1 MVFLY
6 YIILAILQGLF
17 EWLPISSSG
26 QTMIIAMNFF
36 SISADEAFSLA
47 IWLHLGTMFAVL
59 LRFIKDY
66 WNIFKACLPPVFKN
80 VEEIDK
86 KKRNWLIFATIG
98 TAVTALPLYFIF
110 REVIIET
117 LLVSEADAAFVGDII
132 TLIISGLLIIT
143 GIILLRAQKKEGRKI
158 IGDEPMGKINRQ
170 SFLAGL
176 AQGVSIL
183 PGISR
188 SGITVST
195 ILGQKY
201 EQNNALKLSFLM
213 SVPVVIASVAVD
225 IIFGEGSIF
234 ALDPFIILWVI
245 IISFL
250 VGYLTIEALIRISK
264 KINFGYFC
272 IVYGAIAVMVITPF
286 LIFSILI

>member
-1 MVFLY
+1 MFI
-6 YIILAILQGLF
+6 YIILAVLQGLF

-26 QTMIIAMNFF
+26 QTMIIAMNVF

-47 IWLHLGTMFAVL
+47 IWLHLGTMLAVFF
-59 LRFIKDY
+59 RFIKDY
-66 WNIFKACLPPVFKN
+66 WNIFKACLPPIFKDIEE
-80 VEEIDK
+80 VEK

-98 TAVTALPLYFIF
+98 TAITALPLYFIF
-110 REVIIET
+110 REVIIEI

-143 GIILLRAQKKEGRKI
+143 GIILLMTQKKEGKRKI
-158 IGDEPMGKINRQ
+158 EDVPMGKINKQ

-176 AQGVSIL
+176 AQGISIL

-225 IIFGEGSIF
+225 LIFGEGSIF
-234 ALDPFIILWVI
+234 ALDPFIIILVI
-245 IISFL
+245 IVSFL
-250 VGYLTIEALIRISK
+250 VGYLTIEVLIRVSK
-264 KINFGYFC
+264 KVNFGYFC
-272 IVYGAIAVMVITPF
+272 IFYGVIAFLVITPF
-286 LIFSILI
+286 LIYSILV